1 MTKRRNPG
9 ALAAAG
15 AEKAKVRELDPSR
28 SKSPTIKANSF
39 WPNVW
44 PDPDFRGHETTRVP
58 NGPDGKMGEPDGS
71 GWWATIADRGDGFTI
86 WHMKIR
92 R

>member
-1 MTKRRNPG
+1 MERRNPG

-15 AEKAKVRELDPSR
+15 AEKASFREPDPFR
-28 SKSPTIKANSF
+28 SKLPTSKANSF

-44 PDPDFRGHETTRVP
+44 PDPDFKRHEKTRVLH
-58 NGPDGKMGEPDGS
+58 GPDGEMRLPDGS
-71 GWWATIADRGDGFTI
+71 GWWATIDDCEDDFTI
-86 WHMKIR
+86 WHRKVR